1 MKVHRRPS
9 FWVVALAVLSLPS
22 VSHAQGVRGEVA
34 LNWGWLQ
41 LRPFVVDSVPAG
53 DVGGSGLQRQL
64 PDGTVVTCID
74 GNYCR
79 WYEDNGD
86 KRDIT
91 PFTQNLRFAGWTG
104 IEGLSFS
111 AQMRGRYGSDSL
123 WPRTEQKFDL
133 LSGYVSYTRSA
144 YAIKAGRM
152 YRSSGLGYYNFD
164 GASATWRGLGWLW
177 LEAFGGWSLAP
188 NIDAPVNGTL
198 MQESDYLAPDRNS
211 YLFGGAAF
219 FRAGKLFSGSATY
232 QRELRTDELALYSE
246 RAAVDL
252 RAIVG
257 SWAFDGAATYDFAYD
272 NFNEARLRVT
282 TPQLAGIRFAAQAR
296 HYTPFFQYWTIWNAF
311 SPVGFNEGR
320 LSATWSSRSL
330 PLMLE
335 AGGAYRDYED
345 TDVSTSVST
354 IKTDGWRA
362 FGRLYWSPDR
372 WYVDGSY
379 RIENGFGGARYGG
392 DLAIGRYLDERSVSY
407 VAVHGT
413 STETLYEY
421 RVGERYV
428 TGGAIE
434 GAYDLPAA
442 NMTLNASVGAYRI
455 EDKGRPLADT
465 WTEGRVA
472 VGARWRFNTGGTR

>member
-1 MKVHRRPS
+1 MKVHRRP
-9 FWVVALAVLSLPS
+9 FLAFLVIALIFLPS
-22 VSHAQGVRGEVA
+22 EGVAQGVRGDIT
-34 LNWGWLQ
+34 LNWGWMQ
-41 LRPFVVDSVPAG
+41 LRPFVVDSVPAA
-53 DVGGSGLQRQL
+53 DVGGTGLQREL

-74 GNYCR
+74 GDYCR

-86 KRDIT
+86 QEDIT
-91 PFTQNLRFAGWTG
+91 PFTQDLQFAGWTG
-104 IEGLSFS
+104 IQGLSFHG
-111 AQMRGRYGSDSL
+111 QMRGRYGSDDL

-177 LEAFGGWSLAP
+177 IEGFAGWALSRGV
-188 NIDAPVNGTL
+188 NAPVDGTL
-198 MQESDYLAPDRNS
+198 MQEADYLAPDRNA
-211 YLFGGAAF
+211 YLFGGAAT

-232 QRELRTDELALYSE
+232 QRQLRTDELALYSE

-257 SWAFDGAATYDFAYD
+257 MWAFDGAATYDFAYD

-282 TPQLAGIRFAAQAR
+282 TPQLLGIRFAAQAR
-296 HYTPFFQYWTIWNAF
+296 HYTPFFEYWTIWSAF

-320 LSATWSSRSL
+320 LTGTWSSRSL
-330 PLMLE
+330 PLLLE
-335 AGGAYRDYED
+335 AGGAYREYED
-345 TDVSTSVST
+345 TDVSASVNT
-354 IKTDGWRA
+354 VKTDGWRA
-362 FGRLYWSPDR
+362 FGRIYWSPES
-372 WYVDGSY
+372 WYVDGRY

-392 DLAIGRYLDERSVSY
+392 DLAIGHYLDERGISY
-407 VAVHGT
+407 VALRGT
-413 STETLYEY
+413 STETLYEF
-421 RVGERYV
+421 RSGERYV

-434 GAYDLPAA
+434 GAYDIPAA

-455 EDKGRPLADT
+455 EDKNRPLADT
-465 WTEGRVA
+465 WTEGRVH
-472 VGARWRFNTGGTR
+472 VGLSWRFNTGGTR